1 MTQTA
6 PSPSAP
12 DDVWSVAREA
22 YLAGST
28 AAMVCRELALSPSTF
43 WQRAAREGWLRRDH
57 PRRAAPLPPPA
68 PVDLDQPVD
77 DLWTA
82 LDKVWHRICA
92 ALDAGDAAG
101 AARWTRVHAQLK
113 ATADAEARARAT
125 ERRRAAHE
133 QSRDALRESE
143 AILRAAEAHLA
154 AHQARQAAPKVEK
167 VESVLR
173 DSTPPPVPQPAP
185 PLNRAQRRRMQKRGG
200 P

>member
-1 MTQTA
+1 MTQAA
-6 PSPSAP
+6 PSSPAP

-68 PVDLDQPVD
+68 PVDLDAPVD

-92 ALDAGDAAG
+92 ALDAGDAAA

-113 ATADAEARARAT
+113 ATAVAESRAEAAD
-125 ERRRAAHE
+125 RRRAAHE
-133 QSRDALRESE
+133 QSLDALRESE

-154 AHQARQAAPKVEK
+154 AHQARQAAPNVEK

-173 DSTPPPVPQPAP
+173 DSTPPPAPQPAP
-185 PLNRAQRRRMQKRGG
+185 LLNRAQRRRMQKRGG

>member
-1 MTQTA
+1 MTQAA

-28 AAMVCRELALSPSTF
+28 AAMVCRELALPPSTF

-101 AARWTRVHAQLK
+101 AARWTRVHVQLK
-113 ATADAEARARAT
+113 ATAVAEGRAAAAD
-125 ERRRAAHE
+125 RRRAAPE
-133 QSRDALRESE
+133 QSLAALRASQ
-143 AILRAAEAHLA
+143 AVMRAAEAQLA
-154 AHQARQAAPKVEK
+154 AVRASRAVPDMEK
-167 VESVLR
+167 VESVLP
-173 DSTPPPVPQPAP
+173 DSDSR
-185 PLNRAQRRRMQKRGG
+185 PLNRAERRRLRKRGG

>member
-1 MTQTA
+1 MTQAA

-12 DDVWSVAREA
+12 DDGWSVAREA

-28 AAMVCRELALSPSTF
+28 ATRVCRELALSPSTF

-57 PRRAAPLPPPA
+57 PRRSDSLPQPA
-68 PVDLDQPVD
+68 PVNLDDPVD

-92 ALDAGDAAG
+92 ALDAGDAAA
-101 AARWTRVHAQLK
+101 AARWTRIHAQLK
-113 ATADAEARARAT
+113 ATAAAETRARAT

-133 QSRDALRESE
+133 QSE

-167 VESVLR
+167 EESVLR
-173 DSTPPPVPQPAP
+173 DSTLPPEPPLAS
-185 PLNRAQRRRMQKRGG
+185 PLNRAQRRRLRKQGGG

>member
-1 MTQTA
+1 MTQAA

-12 DDVWSVAREA
+12 DDVWTVAREA

-57 PRRAAPLPPPA
+57 PRRAEALLPPA
-68 PVDLDQPVD
+68 PVNLDDPVD

-113 ATADAEARARAT
+113 ATAAAETRARAT

-154 AHQARQAAPKVEK
+154 AHQARQAAPKVER

-173 DSTPPPVPQPAP
+173 DSTPPPASQPAP
-185 PLNRAQRRRMQKRGG
+185 SLNRAQRRRLQKRGG

>member
-1 MTQTA
+1 MTQAAPA
-6 PSPSAP
+6 PSTP
-12 DDVWSVAREA
+12 DDVWTVAREA

-113 ATADAEARARAT
+113 ATATAENQARAAD
-125 ERRRAAHE
+125 RRRAAHQ
-133 QSRDALRESE
+133 QSLDALRESE
-143 AILRAAEAHLA
+143 AIVRAAEAQLA
-154 AHQARQAAPKVEK
+154 AVRAAPDMEK
-167 VESVLR
+167 VESVLP
-173 DSTPPPVPQPAP
+173 DSDFR
-185 PLNRAQRRRMQKRGG
+185 PLNRAERRRMQKRGG